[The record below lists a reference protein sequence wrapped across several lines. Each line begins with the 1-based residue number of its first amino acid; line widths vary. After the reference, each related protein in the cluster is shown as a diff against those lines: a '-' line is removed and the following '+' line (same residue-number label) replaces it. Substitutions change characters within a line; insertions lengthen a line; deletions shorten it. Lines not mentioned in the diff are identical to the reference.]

1 MKEGFFM
8 IELVGIQDVNFTDKE
23 GRSIVGT
30 KLYYLMDVDPDTKAR
45 GFLGMKADSHFFPVG
60 SQMPS
65 AISCGKH
72 YDFIFAY
79 TGGRYPRIVGIREV
93 VEK

>member
-1 MKEGFFM
+1 MF
-8 IELVGIQDVNFTDKE
+8 ELVGIQDVNFTDKE
-23 GRSIVGT
+23 GKSIVGT
-30 KLYYLMDVDPDTKAR
+30 KLHYLMNPDPETKAR
-45 GFLGMKADSHFFPVG
+45 GFLGMKADSHFFPAG
-60 SQMPS
+60 AELPS

-72 YDFIFAY
+72 YDFIFSY